1 MATILVHF
9 TSSPYASGAIGE
21 GLDFAISATNYG
33 HQVIALFSDDAVWMW
48 QSEQHTPD
56 GIKSVSKRLKALPLF
71 DVEKLYVCESSLRL
85 RAVNA
90 DHNRFEQVTGAQIA
104 AFFEHAE
111 HVVTF

>member
-9 TSSPYASGAIGE
+9 TSSPYASNIAGE

-33 HQVIALFSDDAVWMW
+33 HDVIALFSDDAVWMW
-48 QSEQHTPD
+48 QSDQHTPD
-56 GIKSVSKRLKALPLF
+56 GVKTIFKRLKALPLF
-71 DVEKLYVCESSLRL
+71 DVEKVYVCESSLRL

-90 DHNRFEQVTGAQIA
+90 GSNSFEQVTDSQIA
-104 AFFEHAE
+104 AVFNLAD